1 MISVTRQNVIFSFAI
16 LAGTVAAVADDRAA
30 RILESTGVR
39 GGLVV
44 HVGCDD
50 SEFLCKLRAN
60 DSYMVHGLDTD
71 PARVERAREYI
82 KSRGLY
88 GKVSIDRFDGRNLP
102 YIDNLVNLI
111 VVAGK
116 GQVPAKEIERILVPC
131 GVALLLPRIRVQD
144 TGLRKYKA
152 EIAGRQWTKLVK
164 PVPDAIDDWTHFLHD
179 ADGNAVADDSVV
191 GSPFHAQW
199 VSGPKFTKSH
209 SVVTAVN
216 AMVSSNGRMFS
227 IVDEGPIALPGFLPS
242 QWTLVARD
250 AFNGVVLWRRSIES
264 WQPYNNPQR
273 RMVPA
278 DLHRRLVA
286 DKDRVYATLGLFGPT
301 VALDAA
307 TGETAMIYKGTEL
320 TQEII
325 HSQGVLFLVLGVTAP
340 EDVNRRQLAD
350 QRLFVEK
357 KRLMAVRAKTGEILW
372 TKDDEDTLGVL
383 AFSLAARGNRIFFQN
398 EKAVFCLDDRSGEIK
413 WNYPRESTYLRPGW
427 SGSTLV
433 ALPGVVLVADRRADA
448 GTGSPQ
454 GADGEVVAL
463 SVETGERLWSGKCA
477 EGDASPTDVFHVNGL
492 AWIGEELRRKPV
504 DYAHG
509 RNVHTGTVEKTHD
522 LTENW
527 PTMHHHR
534 CYRDKATSKYIL
546 AGRTGVEFI
555 DLVTGKLVQHHWIR
569 GNCKH
574 GILPCNGLLYVP
586 PHQCACY
593 TEGKLNG
600 MWALAPARKADVAH
614 RTTETPRLEKGPA
627 YGSSQ
632 KSNIENPQS
641 EDWPTFRHDSKR
653 SGYSRTVIAADL
665 KERWRTKLPGGL
677 TQPVMADGK
686 LFVASGDDHGV
697 YALDAKSGETLWS
710 RTVGGRVDSPPTVSD
725 GLVVFG
731 STDGHVYALR
741 ASDGALVWRYR
752 AAPDDKRMMA
762 YGRIESVWP
771 VHGSVLVEDGKVYC
785 AAGRTSY
792 LDGGMYF
799 VKLDLKTGGKLL
811 EKNHFSRNP
820 RTGETIEIYKANT
833 GTNIGADR
841 ELPGLLP
848 DILSSDEKNIYMR
861 HAVMNRDF
869 EIKDGYE
876 THLFSSMGF
885 LDDLWWERTYWVYG
899 KHFYSG
905 CFVWPYADLV
915 SPGGRMLTFDD
926 RNVYGYKEPHTKMKA
941 RFTEAKPEKGV
952 AFSVALAPKLLS
964 DKQVNESVP
973 KNKRRTAYR
982 SVRRYSYNWQGEVPL
997 MPRAMVLTD
1006 EFLFL
1011 AGPEVFDEKK
1021 TADYFYTNRTDDAD
1035 LPDFVKDALDSYEG
1049 RKGAM
1054 LSVTDK
1060 ADGKVLSVCELDS
1073 APVFDGMIAADE
1085 KLFIS
1090 MVNGTV
1096 VCLGRRL

>member
-1 MISVTRQNVIFSFAI
+1 MISVTRQNIIFSFAI

-50 SEFLCKLRAN
+50 PELLCKLRAN
-60 DSYMVHGLDTD
+60 DSYMIHGLDTD
-71 PARVERAREYI
+71 PSRVERAREYI

-307 TGETAMIYKGTEL
+307 TGETAMTYKGTEL

-398 EKAVFCLDDRSGEIK
+398 EKSVFCLDDRSGEIK

-492 AWIGEELRRKPV
+492 AWIGEKLRRKPV

-509 RNVHTGTVEKTHD
+509 RNVRTGEVEKTHD

-741 ASDGALVWRYR
+741 ASDGVLVWRYR

-771 VHGSVLVEDGKVYC
+771 VHGSVLVEDGKIYC

-799 VKLDLKTGGKLL
+799 VKLDLKTGAKLL

-820 RTGETIEIYKANT
+820 QTGETVEIYKANT

-848 DILSSDEKNIYMR
+848 DVLSSDDKNIYMR

-885 LDDLWWERTYWVYG
+885 LDDTWWERTYWVYG

-1006 EFLFL
+1006 EFLFI
-1011 AGPEVFDEKK
+1011 AGPAVFDEKK
-1021 TADYFYTNRTDDAD
+1021 TADYFYTNRTDDTD

-1090 MVNGTV
+1090 MVDGTV